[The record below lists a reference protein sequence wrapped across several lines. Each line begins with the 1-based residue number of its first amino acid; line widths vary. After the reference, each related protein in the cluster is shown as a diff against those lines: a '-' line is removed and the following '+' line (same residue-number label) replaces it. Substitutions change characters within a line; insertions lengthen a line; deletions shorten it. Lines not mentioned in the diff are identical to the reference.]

1 MKQTLLTLLCAVFV
15 ATGYA
20 SASELNGTLLACGDK
35 VKTASVQFASA
46 DEETT
51 QADPTARPEQ
61 ASKDQASKEQA
72 PEHASKD
79 QADSAA
85 EGSAS
90 GEPTALDEARDEAR
104 GERAQV
110 DDEAIW

>member
-51 QADPTARPEQ
+51 QADSTASPEQ
-61 ASKDQASKEQA
+61 TSKDQASK
-72 PEHASKD
+72 D
-79 QADSAA
+79 QTDSAA

-90 GEPTALDEARDEAR
+90 GEPTARDEAR

-110 DDEAIW
+110 DDEALW